1 MLNLLL
7 ISMQREPIEIPDP
20 ISIPGEDKAVKKFLD
35 DLVEDIEIPDVEF
48 SVGKPENDD
57 NTMEFKT
64 EDVPENQ
71 ANKQETAEINPIED
85 DDQLM
90 DIPNIAGA
98 PERKIKALRRVSMG
112 SNAAGEMDLYLQG
125 YGEDYGSRSST
136 TDLEQ
141 EGLRYYKEREIKKSL
156 AARDKEKEKQ
166 SKENS
171 PTKDEERAPVSFK
184 QKSKKLLNFSKFT
197 RKNKKTSQVADQSA
211 DTQPQEFTT
220 PAKPKP
226 VATVLPQIMVEAVHI
241 NGERDSIAVNTS
253 LGGTDSDDTIVDEPA
268 AGKGHV
274 HLPLESVSVSDRV
287 RRLQQSVKEH
297 HPDDIITEVSI
308 FFFSTRCAQDYVNT
322 HTVISG
328 FKSLSINTGTVI
340 YGTFF
345 KFSWQIF
352 YNQMTIANKLPL
364 LCCRLIGEKDSFQ
377 EYSLKGKTLQKQ
389 VRS

>member
-7 ISMQREPIEIPDP
+7 ISMQRESIEIPDP
-20 ISIPGEDKAVKKFLD
+20 ISIPGEDEAVKKFLD
-35 DLVEDIEIPDVEF
+35 DLVEDIKIPDVEF

-57 NTMEFKT
+57 DTMEVET

-71 ANKQETAEINPIED
+71 ANDQETVEINPVED

-90 DIPNIAGA
+90 DIPKIAGA

-112 SNAAGEMDLYLQG
+112 SNAAGEMDLYLGG

-136 TDLEQ
+136 TNLEQ

-197 RKNKKTSQVADQSA
+197 RKNKKTSQVADQPA

-220 PAKPKP
+220 PVKPKP
-226 VATVLPQIMVEAVHI
+226 VATVLPQIVVEAVHV

-253 LGGTDSDDTIVDEPA
+253 LGGTDSDDTIIDEPA

-287 RRLQQSVKEH
+287 RLLQQSVKEH
-297 HPDDIITEVSI
+297 HPDDIIAEVSI
-308 FFFSTRCAQDYVNT
+308 FF
-322 HTVISG
+322 H
-328 FKSLSINTGTVI
+328 
-340 YGTFF
+340 
-345 KFSWQIF
+345 
-352 YNQMTIANKLPL
+352 KL
-364 LCCRLIGEKDSFQ
+364 C
-377 EYSLKGKTLQKQ
+377 
-389 VRS
+389 